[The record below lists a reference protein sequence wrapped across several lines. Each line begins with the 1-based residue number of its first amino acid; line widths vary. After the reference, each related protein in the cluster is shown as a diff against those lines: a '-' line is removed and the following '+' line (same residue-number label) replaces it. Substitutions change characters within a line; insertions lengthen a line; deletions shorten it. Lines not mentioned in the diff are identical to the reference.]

1 MEIIKIAPETLE
13 ALQNAPRAQP
23 PHPLPMAEAG
33 EAVKDATEV
42 WGYLSAENAP
52 KETRRAFERVCERAG
67 VPYII
72 NKMEHSKRAS
82 ERACLTRYKRRKAR
96 WSESTRSVRP

>member
-13 ALQNAPRAQP
+13 ALQNAQRAQP

-42 WGYLSAENAP
+42 WGYLSAAHAP
-52 KETRRAFERVCERAG
+52 KKTLLAFERVCERAG

-72 NKMEHSKRAS
+72 D
-82 ERACLTRYKRRKAR
+82 KADR
-96 WSESTRSVRP
+96 

>member
-1 MEIIKIAPETLE
+1 MKIPGEVRRALRHAPTAEP
-13 ALQNAPRAQP
+13 PR
-23 PHPLPMAEAG
+23 PLPMAEAG

-42 WGYLSAENAP
+42 LGYLSAANAT

-72 NKMEHSKRAS
+72 ELETAD
-82 ERACLTRYKRRKAR
+82 C
-96 WSESTRSVRP
+96 

>member
-1 MEIIKIAPETLE
+1 MYRKHNHPCPTARSNAREVNETEIMKIPGDVRR
-13 ALQNAPRAQP
+13 ALQNAPCAQP

-42 WGYLSAENAP
+42 WGYLSAANAP
-52 KETRRAFERVCERAG
+52 KKTLLAFERVCERAG

-72 NKMEHSKRAS
+72 D
-82 ERACLTRYKRRKAR
+82 KAGR
-96 WSESTRSVRP
+96 

>member
-1 MEIIKIAPETLE
+1 MEIIKIAQETLE
-13 ALQNAPRAQP
+13 AMQNAPCAQP

-42 WGYLSAENAP
+42 WGYLSAEHAP
-52 KETRRAFERVCERAG
+52 KETLRAFKRVCERAG

-72 NKMEHSKRAS
+72 
-82 ERACLTRYKRRKAR
+82 YKA
-96 WSESTRSVRP
+96 VR

>member
-13 ALQNAPRAQP
+13 ALKNAPCAQP

-42 WGYLSAENAP
+42 WGYLSAAHAP
-52 KETRRAFERVCERAG
+52 KDTRCAFKRVCERAG

-72 NKMEHSKRAS
+72 
-82 ERACLTRYKRRKAR
+82 YKAGR
-96 WSESTRSVRP
+96 

>member
-13 ALQNAPRAQP
+13 EEVLQNVAIIVSTPKFSVPLDRGP
-23 PHPLPMAEAG
+23 PHPLPMAEVG

-42 WGYLSAENAP
+42 WGYLSAANAP

-72 NKMEHSKRAS
+72 D
-82 ERACLTRYKRRKAR
+82 KAGR
-96 WSESTRSVRP
+96 

>member
-13 ALQNAPRAQP
+13 AMQNAPCAQP
-23 PHPLPMAEAG
+23 PHPLPMSEAG

-42 WGYLSAENAP
+42 WGYLSATHVP
-52 KETRRAFERVCERAG
+52 KETLLAFERVCERAG

-72 NKMEHSKRAS
+72 D
-82 ERACLTRYKRRKAR
+82 KAGR
-96 WSESTRSVRP
+96 

>member
-1 MEIIKIAPETLE
+1 MELIKIAPETLE
-13 ALQNAPRAQP
+13 ALQNAPRAQPPRAQP

-42 WGYLSAENAP
+42 WGYLAAANAP
-52 KETRRAFERVCERAG
+52 EKTMLAFERVCERAG

-72 NKMEHSKRAS
+72 NITTK
-82 ERACLTRYKRRKAR
+82 
-96 WSESTRSVRP
+96 

>member
-13 ALQNAPRAQP
+13 ALQNAQRAQP

-42 WGYLSAENAP
+42 WDYLSAAHAP
-52 KETRRAFERVCERAG
+52 EETLLAFERVCERAG

-72 NKMEHSKRAS
+72 D
-82 ERACLTRYKRRKAR
+82 KAGR
-96 WSESTRSVRP
+96 

>member
-13 ALQNAPRAQP
+13 AMQNAPCAQP

-33 EAVKDATEV
+33 ETVQDASSV
-42 WGYLSAENAP
+42 WDYLTGAGAP
-52 KETRRAFERVCERAG
+52 EPVREAFQRVCERAG

-72 NKMEHSKRAS
+72 D
-82 ERACLTRYKRRKAR
+82 KAGR
-96 WSESTRSVRP
+96 

>member
-13 ALQNAPRAQP
+13 ALQNAPCAQP
-23 PHPLPMAEAG
+23 PRTLPMAKAG

-42 WGYLSAENAP
+42 WGYLSATHAP
-52 KETRRAFERVCERAG
+52 KETRRAFNRVCKRAG

-72 NKMEHSKRAS
+72 
-82 ERACLTRYKRRKAR
+82 YKAGR
-96 WSESTRSVRP
+96 

>member
-42 WGYLSAENAP
+42 WGYLSTAHAP
-52 KETRRAFERVCERAG
+52 EETLLAFERVCERAG

-72 NKMEHSKRAS
+72 D
-82 ERACLTRYKRRKAR
+82 KAGR
-96 WSESTRSVRP
+96 

>member
-1 MEIIKIAPETLE
+1 MEIIKIALETLE
-13 ALQNAPRAQP
+13 ALQNAPCAQP

-42 WGYLSAENAP
+42 WGYLSAKNAP
-52 KETRRAFERVCERAG
+52 EETRRAFKRVCERAG

-72 NKMEHSKRAS
+72 EPETAGR
-82 ERACLTRYKRRKAR
+82 
-96 WSESTRSVRP
+96 